1 MTMAFNDMFRL
12 SAHAV
17 ITNTQGQV
25 LQVKATY
32 GDKCWGLPGG
42 ALELGET
49 IHQAVK
55 RECLEELGCDINIDY
70 LSGVYYHSAYQSQ
83 VFIFKCTLAEPF
95 TIKLSNEHS
104 EYQYTDLF
112 ALSAVQL
119 HRVKACIG
127 FVGEVDSRVF

>member
-1 MTMAFNDMFRL
+1 MFRL

-17 ITNTQGQV
+17 ITNRQGQV

-32 GDKCWGLPGG
+32 GAKHWGLPGG
-42 ALELGET
+42 ALEFGET

-55 RECLEELGCDINIDY
+55 RECFEELGCDIKIDY

-83 VFIFKCTLAEPF
+83 VFIFKCTLVEPAA
-95 TIKLSNEHS
+95 IRLSNEHS
-104 EYQYTDLF
+104 EYQYFELS

-119 HRVKACIG
+119 TRVKACIE
-127 FVGEVDSRVF
+127 FIGEVDSQVF